1 VILNPLRTLTGRMVL
16 VTVVAVLLSYAV
28 AFALY
33 ANERGAAIRRA
44 TETALIERVT
54 FTVERL
60 RELPT
65 SERAAMAGGIREY
78 GLRFE
83 VGDTPSVENHNAAG
97 VAGRVARSLSQEL
110 GGAEVRANTRI
121 VEEPILRRRGG
132 GRDEDF
138 GERHIRDERRRATD
152 GRVNFRNT
160 EVRLSIALGGGD
172 WLNARAR
179 LPPPRPLPLNV
190 IIAALLSVVA
200 VGIGAAL
207 ISRQIGRPLSKL
219 ADAAQ
224 ALGQGETNVTAPVS
238 GPEDV
243 RRASTA
249 FNSMADRLGRQLN
262 RQRQM
267 LWALSHD
274 LRTPITALKLRMELL
289 EDDSARERLRGP
301 IEEMERLTEQALSLA
316 RAGASEEA
324 RQSVD
329 LAEIV
334 RTLCGELQDMG
345 LNVKAD
351 APVAVN
357 VECRPF
363 EIVRALRNLAENAVK
378 YGGGG
383 LMRVGK
389 SESGEVHVSV
399 IDEGP
404 GVPADQLARLSEPFF
419 RADTARGENA
429 NGAGLGLAIAQA
441 IADSHGG
448 RLLLENRTPKGFSAT
463 LVLPG

>member
-1 VILNPLRTLTGRMVL
+1 MILNPLRTLTGRMVL
-16 VTVVAVLLSYAV
+16 VTVAAVVLSYAV

-44 TETALIERVT
+44 TETALIERVV

-60 RELPT
+60 REMPA
-65 SERAAMAGGIREY
+65 SDRAAVAGGIREY
-78 GLRFE
+78 GLRFQ
-83 VGDTPSVENHNAAG
+83 VASAPTITAHTPVG

-110 GGAEVRANTRI
+110 DGAEVRANSRI
-121 VEEPILRRRGG
+121 IEEPVLRREFRE
-132 GRDEDF
+132 GRDR
-138 GERHIRDERRRATD
+138 ERPIADERRRASD

-160 EVRLSIALGGGD
+160 EVRLSIALGDGD

-179 LPPPRPLPLNV
+179 LPPPRPLPLSV
-190 IIAALLSVVA
+190 IIAALMSVVA
-200 VGIGAAL
+200 VGIGTAL
-207 ISRQIGRPLSKL
+207 ISRQIGQPLAKL
-219 ADAAQ
+219 ADAAR

-289 EDDSARERLRGP
+289 EDDHARERLRGP

-324 RQSVD
+324 RANVD
-329 LAEIV
+329 LAEIA
-334 RTLCGELQDMG
+334 RTLCGELEDMG
-345 LNVKAD
+345 LNVTAD
-351 APVAVN
+351 APNTVT

-383 LMRVGK
+383 VMRVTK
-389 SESGEVHVSV
+389 SEIGEVQVTV
-399 IDEGP
+399 TDEGP

-419 RADTARGENA
+419 RADSARGENA

-448 RLLLENRTPKGFSAT
+448 RLVFENRSPRGFSAT

>member
-1 VILNPLRTLTGRMVL
+1 MILNPLRTLTGRMVL
-16 VTVVAVLLSYAV
+16 VTVAAVLLSYAV

-44 TETALIERVT
+44 TETALIERVV

-60 RELPT
+60 REMPAAD
-65 SERAAMAGGIREY
+65 RAAVAGAIREY
-78 GLRFE
+78 GLRFQVE
-83 VGDTPSVENHNAAG
+83 PAPSVAAPSPAG

-110 GGAEVRANTRI
+110 GGAEVRASSRI
-121 VEEPILRRRGG
+121 IEEPVLRRTF
-132 GRDEDF
+132 RDNGD
-138 GERHIRDERRRATD
+138 GPRERHIRDERRRATD

-160 EVRLSIALGGGD
+160 EVRLSIALGDGD

-179 LPPPRPLPLNV
+179 LPPPRPLPLSV
-190 IIAALLSVVA
+190 TIAALLSVVA
-200 VGIGAAL
+200 VGIGTAL
-207 ISRQIGRPLSKL
+207 ISRQIGQPLAKL
-219 ADAAQ
+219 ADAAK

-289 EDDSARERLRGP
+289 EDDHARERLRGP

-324 RQSVD
+324 RASVD
-329 LAEIV
+329 LAEIA

-345 LNVKAD
+345 LNVQAD
-351 APVAVN
+351 APAPII

-363 EIVRALRNLAENAVK
+363 EIVRAMRNLAENAVK

-383 LMRVGK
+383 LMRVSK
-389 SESGEVHVSV
+389 SETGEVHVIV
-399 IDEGP
+399 TDDGP
-404 GVPADQLARLSEPFF
+404 GVPPGQLARLSEPFF
-419 RADTARGENA
+419 RADSARGESA

-448 RLLLENRTPKGFSAT
+448 RLVLENRTPKGFSAT